1 MKARVNTFALQQSC
15 LQSSALGV
23 LGSIAHPIGKP
34 GEFTGRV
41 MQGRVQVAEF
51 SLHADPDV
59 AATQATIDLARIA
72 GPSLVGQP
80 YKVHKYSVNS
90 DGYLM
95 LFVSEGPGEFWVQ
108 LSSPGKDR
116 PRVVFDSR
124 RLKPGDLFIATLIRP
139 GTHQARMPKG
149 VAAIRV
155 RAPEAS
161 DHRFQPPPA
170 GRHDLHENRIC
181 PQEAGG
187 LFDPGNRL
195 QFRDYLRRPDRFD
208 QACRD
213 QRREVAQ
220 VRAVA
225 RPAGQPALILP
236 PSE

>member
-23 LGSIAHPIGKP
+23 LGSIAHPIGRP
-34 GEFTGRV
+34 GDFTGRV
-41 MQGRVQVAEF
+41 MQGKTQVAEF

-59 AATQATIDLARIA
+59 DATQATIDLARIA
-72 GPSLVGQP
+72 GPPLVGQP

-95 LFVSEGPGEFWVQ
+95 LFVSEGPGGFWVQ
-108 LSSPGKDR
+108 LSSPGKYR

-161 DHRFQPPPA
+161 DKPFQPPPPA
-170 GRHDLHENRIC
+170 GMTCTKTGFVPKRLEVYSTQGIVFKFETTSGVQIDLTKPAATRG
-181 PQEAGG
+181 AKS
-187 LFDPGNRL
+187 
-195 QFRDYLRRPDRFD
+195 LRSVRWRGRPDN
-208 QACRD
+208 
-213 QRREVAQ
+213 RR
-220 VRAVA
+220 
-225 RPAGQPALILP
+225 
-236 PSE
+236 

>member
-161 DHRFQPPPA
+161 DKPFQPPPPA
-170 GRHDLHENRIC
+170 GMTCTKTGFVPKRLEVYSTQGIVFNFETTSGVQIDLTKPAATRG
-181 PQEAGG
+181 AKS
-187 LFDPGNRL
+187 
-195 QFRDYLRRPDRFD
+195 LRSARWRGRPDN
-208 QACRD
+208 
-213 QRREVAQ
+213 RR
-220 VRAVA
+220 
-225 RPAGQPALILP
+225 
-236 PSE
+236 